1 MMVTCKTC
9 ARKRLRTA
17 DTHTDA
23 RAMCVKPYRI
33 WMCAHTATHLRS
45 GATSVLGGNSSAF
58 FGFRALNSNIVP
70 PFFHKT

>member
-17 DTHTDA
+17 DTHKDA

-45 GATSVLGGNSSAF
+45 APTSVLGQ
-58 FGFRALNSNIVP
+58 P
-70 PFFHKT
+70 K